1 MPAAA
6 LPALLPFAW
15 SGMGAALS
23 CLETP
28 LKFRAPGMSR
38 PLAAG
43 IGRLV
48 VKALNSIEA
57 AAGTSTHIA
66 HVTSEAPK
74 VLALPVAGSLIVVGV
89 AV

>member
-1 MPAAA
+1 
-6 LPALLPFAW
+6 
-15 SGMGAALS
+15 
-23 CLETP
+23 
-28 LKFRAPGMSR
+28 MSR

-57 AAGTSTHIA
+57 GAGTSTHIA

>member
-57 AAGTSTHIA
+57 GTSTHIA

-74 VLALPVAGSLIVVGV
+74 ALALPVAGSLIVVGV